1 MIPVI
6 LSGGSGSRL
15 WPISRTSYPKQF
27 CDIFDEPLL
36 VKTLKR
42 LSSWEE
48 PYVVTVK
55 SLNVLTEKSLKS
67 LNLSEKNVIY
77 EPFAKNTAPA
87 VALLCLQ
94 LQMRGAGSSVV
105 GVFPAD
111 HMISDEAEFKKV
123 VDFGAKSAAQGKIVT
138 VGIKPAY
145 PATGF
150 GYIECEDATFAQE
163 GKLKAQKVSGFR
175 EKPDIETAKK
185 FIEKK
190 NYFWNAGIFIFRVDV
205 MIKAFEDLMPVLWK
219 DIKKIKPDL
228 SNLDEVYG
236 AIKSASI
243 DIGIMEKYKEQVC
256 VPCDIGWSDLG
267 SWDDFA
273 KMMDALGTSNT
284 AAKVVDVNSENNFVF
299 SLKQK
304 TIGMVGVSDLI
315 VVDTPD
321 ALLISKKG
329 QSQQIKQLVDNLN
342 NQKSTSATEHTFDV
356 RPWGQYEIISDTSDY
371 KIKIILV
378 DPGQQISYQ
387 SHDHRAEHWVV
398 IAGEGEV
405 ILDEKV
411 IPVKPGSAVII
422 PQNTKHRVKN
432 TGPKPLRF
440 VEVQTG
446 DYFGEDDIV
455 RYADDYK
462 RV

>member
-1 MIPVI
+1 MIPVV

-15 WPISRTSYPKQF
+15 WPISRSSYPKQF

-36 VKTLKR
+36 IKTLKR
-42 LSSWEE
+42 LSGWDN

-55 SLNVLTEKSLKS
+55 ALDVLTEKSFKILG
-67 LNLSEKNVIY
+67 LSESRIIY
-77 EPFAKNTAPA
+77 EPAAKNTAAA
-87 VALLCLQ
+87 VALLCYRLKIEGFGDQ
-94 LQMRGAGSSVV
+94 VA

-111 HMISDEAEFKKV
+111 HMIANEEEFKKV
-123 VDFGAKSAAQGKIVT
+123 VDFAVSCAEKGKIAT

-150 GYIECEDATFAQE
+150 GYIECQESVYDA
-163 GKLKAQKVSGFR
+163 KNLKAFKVSRFR
-175 EKPDIETAKK
+175 EKPDLKTAKEFVAK
-185 FIEKK
+185 N
-190 NYFWNAGIFIFRVDV
+190 NYFWNAGMFIFKVSV
-205 MIKAFEDLMPVLWK
+205 MIDAFKKHMPELWHE
-219 DIKKIKPDL
+219 IEKIKPDF
-228 SNLDEVYG
+228 SNLAEIYESLKPVSVDT
-236 AIKSASI
+236 
-243 DIGIMEKYKEQVC
+243 GIMEKYEQQVC

-273 KMMDALGTSNT
+273 KMLGDETGSSLAET
-284 AAKVVDVNSENNFVF
+284 LTVGSENNFVF
-299 SLKQK
+299 ALKHK
-304 TIGMVGVSDLI
+304 TIGLVGVEGLI

-329 QSQQIKQLVDNLN
+329 HSQEIKTLVENLN
-342 NQKSTSATEHTFDV
+342 KTKNSKAKDHTFDV
-356 RPWGQYEIISDTSDY
+356 RPWGQYEVISDTSDY

-398 IAGEGEV
+398 IAGEGDV
-405 ILDEKV
+405 IIEDQT

-422 PQNTKHRVKN
+422 PQNSKHRIKN
-432 TGPKPLRF
+432 TGARPLRF

-455 RYADDYK
+455 RYSDDYK